1 MKDETFNLLW
11 DNMAGEFITTKRNK
25 VTLAD
30 DGSQVSVDM
39 NGRTVTYQS
48 FDLVINYDLHYANQS
63 QIVKVEND
71 GTLGE
76 VSVYLPLGKY
86 NIQEIATPYGFLIN
100 DQVQTVNLEYADQTK
115 GVVFNTDE
123 ASTDWTDKTMQIW
136 DSKGLSWFIG
146 GLNTI
151 GEKLNSMFNTNFFTW
166 LTYFHAEKPY
176 YSDKEGFV
184 SFYDLRV
191 KAWSREDTPTPDNR
205 KAVISKQDL
214 TTLKELPGAKLEI
227 RNAPVI
233 CRRVDLHQGTAYCDR
248 SC

>member
-1 MKDETFNLLW
+1 MGNTVHNAVLTVKDETFNLLW

-76 VSVYLPLGKY
+76 VSLYLPLGKY

-100 DQVQTVNLEYADQTK
+100 DQVQTVNLTRRRALSLTRTRHLQT
-115 GVVFNTDE
+115 GRTR
-123 ASTDWTDKTMQIW
+123 
-136 DSKGLSWFIG
+136 
-146 GLNTI
+146 
-151 GEKLNSMFNTNFFTW
+151 
-166 LTYFHAEKPY
+166 P
-176 YSDKEGFV
+176 
-184 SFYDLRV
+184 
-191 KAWSREDTPTPDNR
+191 
-205 KAVISKQDL
+205 
-214 TTLKELPGAKLEI
+214 
-227 RNAPVI
+227 
-233 CRRVDLHQGTAYCDR
+233 CRSGTARDLAG
-248 SC
+248 SSED